1 MQNKKTTKKKKPKKT
16 QANKQK
22 LKNNKKTQQ
31 KQKQKNTK
39 TKKKNVRQVVRC
51 QIKVNCFTNG
61 KRTYFQT
68 LLKTKK
74 YWSKRAQ

>member
-22 LKNNKKTQQ
+22 LKNNN
-31 KQKQKNTK
+31 KN
-39 TKKKNVRQVVRC
+39 
-51 QIKVNCFTNG
+51 KVNCFTNG